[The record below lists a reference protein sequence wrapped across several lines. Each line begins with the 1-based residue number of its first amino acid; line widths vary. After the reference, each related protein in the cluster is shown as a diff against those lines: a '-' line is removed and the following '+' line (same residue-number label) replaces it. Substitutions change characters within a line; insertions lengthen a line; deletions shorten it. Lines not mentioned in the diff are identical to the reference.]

1 METENQSS
9 YLGKEKLSKLL
20 GRFAIPCILS
30 LIISCLYNIVDQIF
44 VGNMIGTAGN
54 AATGII
60 FPITVIGWGA
70 SLFFGDGA
78 AAYLSMA
85 LGKKETQKIH
95 TGVANAVLMAFLSG
109 AVIIAIAYAGGDNL
123 LRLLGAKDAETL
135 SLASDYGV
143 IIYAMM
149 PLALAQNCLA
159 SIIRA
164 DGSPKLAM
172 GAMFTGAIINII
184 GDPIFISFMGISG
197 AAVATI
203 LGQFVSFLIC
213 ASYLFHAKSFKISVK
228 SFIPDGR
235 LLRQIMA
242 LGTSSFL
249 TQLSIVVITIINNIL
264 LVEYGAL
271 SPYGQVIPLSAFVVI
286 MKLFQIILNI
296 AIGIAAG
303 AQPIVG
309 YNYGARLYTRV
320 RELLKLILE
329 YTALVCIVATLLI
342 ELFPKAFIMM
352 FGSDGELYLEFA
364 TGCLR
369 IYLSLILFTCLQKVC
384 AIFLQSIGKAHLAA
398 PLSMLRDVFLIIAS
412 LIAPL
417 KFGIT
422 GIFWAA
428 PIADVLAFIPTAF
441 IMTRVWKSL
450 KQEDAQLERVAE
462 QIIPP
467 SVI

>member
-1 METENQSS
+1 METENQSG

-60 FPITVIGWGA
+60 FPITVIGWGV

-109 AVIIAIAYAGGDNL
+109 VVIIAIAYAGGENL

-135 SLASDYGV
+135 SLALDYGV

-149 PLALAQNCLA
+149 PFALAQNCLA

-213 ASYLFHAKSFKISVK
+213 ASYLFRSKNFKISAKSFA
-228 SFIPDGR
+228 PDGR

-309 YNYGARLYTRV
+309 YNYGARLYSRV
-320 RELLKLILE
+320 RELLKLILM
-329 YTALVCIVATLLI
+329 YTAIVCIVATLLI

-352 FGSDGELYLEFA
+352 FGSDGELYLEFS

-384 AIFLQSIGKAHLAA
+384 AIFLQSIGKAHMAA
-398 PLSMLRDVFLIIAS
+398 SLSILRDAFLIIAS

-417 KFGIT
+417 KFGVT

-428 PIADVLAFIPTAF
+428 PIADILAFIPTVF
-441 IMTRVWKSL
+441 IMIMVWKSL
-450 KQEDAQLERVAE
+450 KQKDVQFERTA

-467 SVI
+467 SFI

>member
-60 FPITVIGWGA
+60 FPITVIGWGV

-109 AVIIAIAYAGGDNL
+109 VVIIAIAYAGGENL
-123 LRLLGAKDAETL
+123 LKLLGAKDAETL

-149 PLALAQNCLA
+149 PFALAQNCLA

-184 GDPIFISFMGISG
+184 GDPFFISFMGISG

-213 ASYLFHAKSFKISVK
+213 ASYLFRAKSFKIGAK
-228 SFIPDGR
+228 SFAPDGR

-249 TQLSIVVITIINNIL
+249 TQLSIVVITVINNIL

-271 SPYGQVIPLSAFVVI
+271 SPYGRVIPLSAFVVI

-309 YNYGARLYTRV
+309 YNYGARLYSRV
-320 RELLKLILE
+320 RELLKLILM
-329 YTALVCIVATLLI
+329 YTAIVCIVATLLI

-364 TGCLR
+364 TACLR

-384 AIFLQSIGKAHLAA
+384 AILLQSIGKAHLAA

-412 LIAPL
+412 LIASL
-417 KFGIT
+417 KFGVT

-428 PIADVLAFIPTAF
+428 PIADILAFIPTVF
-441 IMTRVWKSL
+441 IMIRVWKLL
-450 KQEDAQLERVAE
+450 KQKDVQFERTS

-467 SVI
+467 SFI

>member
-60 FPITVIGWGA
+60 FPITVIGWGV

-109 AVIIAIAYAGGDNL
+109 VVIIAIAYAGGENL
-123 LRLLGAKDAETL
+123 LRLIGAKDAETL

-149 PLALAQNCLA
+149 PFALAQNCLA

-213 ASYLFHAKSFKISVK
+213 ASYLFRSKSFKIGAK
-228 SFIPDGR
+228 SFVPDGR

-249 TQLSIVVITIINNIL
+249 TQLSIVVITVINNIL

-309 YNYGARLYTRV
+309 YNYGARLYSRV

-329 YTALVCIVATLLI
+329 YTALVCIAATLLI
-342 ELFPKAFIMM
+342 ELFPQAFIMM

-417 KFGIT
+417 RFGVT

-428 PIADVLAFIPTAF
+428 PIADILVFIPTVF
-441 IMTRVWKSL
+441 IMIRVWKSL
-450 KQEDAQLERVAE
+450 KQKDVQFERTA
-462 QIIPP
+462 QIILP
-467 SVI
+467 